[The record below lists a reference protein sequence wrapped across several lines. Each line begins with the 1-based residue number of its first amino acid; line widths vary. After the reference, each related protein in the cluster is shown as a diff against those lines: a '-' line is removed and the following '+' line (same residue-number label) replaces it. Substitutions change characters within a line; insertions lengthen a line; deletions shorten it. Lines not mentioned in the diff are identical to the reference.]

1 MVALHLEMLTARNVN
16 IQGPAAISRYKN
28 RSIDVPT
35 TTRERHD
42 TGAIM
47 YWMKWRGIQ
56 IMLNGDRML
65 DNVCTL
71 MSKSMCLESGFGFE
85 ALLVRREV

>member
-1 MVALHLEMLTARNVN
+1 MLTTRNVN

-42 TGAIM
+42 TGAII
-47 YWMKWRGIQ
+47 YWMKWRGNQ

-65 DNVCTL
+65 DIVCTL
-71 MSKSMCLESGFGFE
+71 MSESMCLESGFGFDTM
-85 ALLVRREV
+85 LVSREV